1 MVAEV
6 FLHSK
11 AELAGSMLATVFTHS
26 YEFHS
31 VGACDVM
38 TSGTE
43 ENIIL
48 GLLMVCRMA

>member
-11 AELAGSMLATVFTHS
+11 AKMAGSMLATVFTHAF
-26 YEFHS
+26 EFHS
-31 VGACDVM
+31 IGACDVM
-38 TSGTE
+38 TSSTE

-48 GLLMVCRMA
+48 GLLMVC